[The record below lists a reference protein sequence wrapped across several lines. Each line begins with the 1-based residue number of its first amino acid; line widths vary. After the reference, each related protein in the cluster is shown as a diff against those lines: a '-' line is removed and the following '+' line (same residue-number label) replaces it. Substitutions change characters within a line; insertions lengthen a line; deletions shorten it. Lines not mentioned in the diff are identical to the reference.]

1 MDHFVVGISDVSFTA
16 SDGKS
21 IRGKRFHFISPVP
34 SSRGSGFLADN
45 VFLSDSRLS
54 SLSFVPSLSD
64 HVQLLYN
71 RYGKVSDFVLLD
83 PIDVSLPS

>member
-1 MDHFVVGISDVSFTA
+1 MDHLLVGFSNVSFVA
-16 SDGKS
+16 PDGKS
-21 IRGKRFHFISPVP
+21 ISGKNFYFITPVS
-34 SSRGSGFLADN
+34 SSRGSGFLADK

-64 HVQLLYN
+64 HVKLLYN

-83 PIDVSLPS
+83 PVDVSLPF